1 MQTIALPENKGAMNA
16 IEIHGRTGK
25 LNAFKYS
32 FVGRASAA
40 DLRKELK
47 EAGFKGAKLTVEVNR
62 VLSGDS
68 TMAQVKAAAFTA
80 KCLASGLVPVEGKV
94 SANGKKASIAFLA
107 PSNRAPRE
115 ESATAKEN
123 AALKDALATLRAQ
136 LASLQ
141 PAALEVAA

>member
-1 MQTIALPENKGAMNA
+1 MNTISLPENHGNMNA

-47 EAGFKGAKLTVEVNR
+47 ASGFKGVKLTEEVNR
-62 VLSGDS
+62 ILSGES
-68 TMAQVKAAAFTA
+68 TLAQIKAAAFTA
-80 KCLASGLVPVEGKV
+80 TCLASGLVPVEGKV

-107 PSNRAPRE
+107 PSKRVPRE
-115 ESATAKEN
+115 EFVTAQEN
-123 AALKDALATLRAQ
+123 AQLKLELAELRARFT
-136 LASLQ
+136 SLQ
-141 PAALEVAA
+141 PAA